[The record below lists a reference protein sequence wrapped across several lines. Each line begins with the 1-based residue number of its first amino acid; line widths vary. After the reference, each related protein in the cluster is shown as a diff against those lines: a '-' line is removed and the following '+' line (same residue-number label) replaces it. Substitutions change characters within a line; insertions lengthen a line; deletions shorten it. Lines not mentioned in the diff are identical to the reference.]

1 MCAVAAVLSRKRGV
15 RLLFLCLISDKIVA
29 YLAACSG
36 KSSQSNSIPKNVK
49 AVLMIKQFAAPVAVA
64 LPLLLVASL
73 AGAQSYNAD
82 ASDRI
87 IANTSPS
94 KVILSS
100 ANTKVEKELI
110 LRQQQRMDLF
120 DTDLRD
126 LRGIVEQGFRT
137 LRMQVEQLSS
147 STSTDETEI
156 SANIRSLQDNLEGLT
171 DALAMTNRRMERTL
185 EITSDV
191 EFRLLRMEKRMQTLM
206 TLGGNDLANAAVAA
220 DTLPSGPD
228 NQVIMQRDLSEGT
241 TSWSVE
247 ERKLKQQL
255 GDVDANKTTPQK
267 NITESTII
275 GGATTDSTS
284 AAEGTTNTPVND
296 LTIPPK
302 PQILPDE
309 SPDEQ
314 YRFALG
320 KALQNDLETAENA
333 FAEFQLFNKGHMRE
347 ADAAFW
353 LGRVQFMRGAY
364 EKAAMT
370 FSEFNS
376 DYPDD
381 ARLVDTTMWI
391 AESVSHFAPQDQACA
406 IYASLPSLLDSPPE
420 SFNTQLA
427 KLSAASNCDS

>member
-1 MCAVAAVLSRKRGV
+1 MRKN
-15 RLLFLCLISDKIVA
+15 A
-29 YLAACSG
+29 
-36 KSSQSNSIPKNVK
+36 K
-49 AVLMIKQFAAPVAVA
+49 AVPMIKKFVASIVVA
-64 LPLLLVASL
+64 LPLLLVDSL
-73 AGAQSYNAD
+73 ANAQSYNAD
-82 ASDRI
+82 GSNKA
-87 IANTSPS
+87 TTGKSPRT
-94 KVILSS
+94 VILSS
-100 ANTKVEKELI
+100 DDTGVEQELI

-120 DTDLRD
+120 DTDLKD
-126 LRGIVEQGFRT
+126 LRGSVEQGFRT
-137 LRMQVEQLSS
+137 LQMQVEQLSS
-147 STSTDETEI
+147 STSTDESEI
-156 SANIRSLQDNLEGLT
+156 SASIRSLQDNIERLT

-191 EFRLLRMEKRMQTLM
+191 EFRLLRMEKRMRTLM

-220 DTLPSGPD
+220 DTLPGGSD
-228 NQVIMQRDLSEGT
+228 EQITMQRNAGDGTTTWSVDEKKLNQQLDEGDPTIAAAPKTGVGDAIDATGRLDANGAAQETSEGT
-241 TSWSVE
+241 VETSTAEEASV
-247 ERKLKQQL
+247 LP
-255 GDVDANKTTPQK
+255 A
-267 NITESTII
+267 
-275 GGATTDSTS
+275 
-284 AAEGTTNTPVND
+284 
-296 LTIPPK
+296 K
-302 PQILPDE
+302 PEILPDE

-333 FAEFQLFNKGHMRE
+333 FAEFRLFNKGHSRE

-353 LGRVQFMRGAY
+353 LGRVQFMRGSY

-376 DYPDD
+376 EYPND

-420 SFNTQLA
+420 SFTTQLA

>member
-1 MCAVAAVLSRKRGV
+1 MRKN
-15 RLLFLCLISDKIVA
+15 A
-29 YLAACSG
+29 
-36 KSSQSNSIPKNVK
+36 K
-49 AVLMIKQFAAPVAVA
+49 AVPMIKKFVASIVVA
-64 LPLLLVASL
+64 LPLLLVDSL
-73 AGAQSYNAD
+73 ANAQSYNAD
-82 ASDRI
+82 GSNKA
-87 IANTSPS
+87 TTGKSPRT
-94 KVILSS
+94 VILSS
-100 ANTKVEKELI
+100 DDTGVEQELI

-120 DTDLRD
+120 DTDLKD
-126 LRGIVEQGFRT
+126 LRGSVEQGFRT
-137 LRMQVEQLSS
+137 LQMQVEQLSS
-147 STSTDETEI
+147 STSTDESEI
-156 SANIRSLQDNLEGLT
+156 SASIRSLQDNIERLT

-220 DTLPSGPD
+220 DTLPGGSD
-228 NQVIMQRDLSEGT
+228 EQITMQRNAGDGTTTWSVDEKKLNQQLDEGDPTIAAAPKTGAGDAIDATGRLDANGAAQETSEGT
-241 TSWSVE
+241 VETSTAEEASV
-247 ERKLKQQL
+247 LP
-255 GDVDANKTTPQK
+255 A
-267 NITESTII
+267 
-275 GGATTDSTS
+275 
-284 AAEGTTNTPVND
+284 
-296 LTIPPK
+296 K
-302 PQILPDE
+302 PEILPDE

-333 FAEFQLFNKGHMRE
+333 FSEFRLFNKGHSRE

-353 LGRVQFMRGAY
+353 LGRVQFMRGSY

-376 DYPDD
+376 EYPND

-420 SFNTQLA
+420 SFTTQLA

>member
-1 MCAVAAVLSRKRGV
+1 
-15 RLLFLCLISDKIVA
+15 
-29 YLAACSG
+29 
-36 KSSQSNSIPKNVK
+36 
-49 AVLMIKQFAAPVAVA
+49 MIKKFVASIVVA
-64 LPLLLVASL
+64 LPLLLVDSL
-73 AGAQSYNAD
+73 ANAQSYNAD
-82 ASDRI
+82 GSNKA
-87 IANTSPS
+87 TTGKSPRT
-94 KVILSS
+94 VILSS
-100 ANTKVEKELI
+100 DDTGVEQELI

-120 DTDLRD
+120 DTDLKD
-126 LRGIVEQGFRT
+126 LRGSVEQGFRT
-137 LRMQVEQLSS
+137 LQMQVEQLSS
-147 STSTDETEI
+147 STSTDESEI
-156 SANIRSLQDNLEGLT
+156 SASIRSLQDNIERLT

-220 DTLPSGPD
+220 DTLPGGSD
-228 NQVIMQRDLSEGT
+228 EQITMQRNAGDGTTTWSVDEKKLNQQLDEGDPTIAAAPKTRVGDAIDATGRLDANGAAQETSEGT
-241 TSWSVE
+241 VETSTAEEASV
-247 ERKLKQQL
+247 LP
-255 GDVDANKTTPQK
+255 A
-267 NITESTII
+267 
-275 GGATTDSTS
+275 
-284 AAEGTTNTPVND
+284 
-296 LTIPPK
+296 K
-302 PQILPDE
+302 PEILPDE

-333 FAEFQLFNKGHMRE
+333 FAEFRLFNKGHSRE

-353 LGRVQFMRGAY
+353 LGRVQFMRGSY

-376 DYPDD
+376 EYPND

-420 SFNTQLA
+420 SFTTQLA

>member
-1 MCAVAAVLSRKRGV
+1 MRKN
-15 RLLFLCLISDKIVA
+15 A
-29 YLAACSG
+29 
-36 KSSQSNSIPKNVK
+36 K
-49 AVLMIKQFAAPVAVA
+49 AVPMIKKFVASIVVA
-64 LPLLLVASL
+64 LPLLLVDSL
-73 AGAQSYNAD
+73 ANAQSYNAD
-82 ASDRI
+82 GSNKA
-87 IANTSPS
+87 TTGKSPRT
-94 KVILSS
+94 VILSS
-100 ANTKVEKELI
+100 DDTGVEQELI

-120 DTDLRD
+120 DTDLKD
-126 LRGIVEQGFRT
+126 LRGSVEQGFRT
-137 LRMQVEQLSS
+137 LQMQVEQLSS
-147 STSTDETEI
+147 STSTDESEI
-156 SANIRSLQDNLEGLT
+156 SASIRSLQDNIERLT

-220 DTLPSGPD
+220 DTLPGGSD
-228 NQVIMQRDLSEGT
+228 EQITMQRNAGDGTTTWSVDEKKLNQQLDEGDPTIAAAPKTGAGDAIDATGRLDANGAAQETSEGT
-241 TSWSVE
+241 VETSTAEETSV
-247 ERKLKQQL
+247 LP
-255 GDVDANKTTPQK
+255 A
-267 NITESTII
+267 
-275 GGATTDSTS
+275 
-284 AAEGTTNTPVND
+284 
-296 LTIPPK
+296 K
-302 PQILPDE
+302 PEILPDE

-333 FAEFQLFNKGHMRE
+333 FAEFRLFNKGHSRE

-353 LGRVQFMRGAY
+353 LGRVQFMRGSY

-376 DYPDD
+376 EYPND

-420 SFNTQLA
+420 SFTTQLA

>member
-1 MCAVAAVLSRKRGV
+1 MRKN
-15 RLLFLCLISDKIVA
+15 A
-29 YLAACSG
+29 
-36 KSSQSNSIPKNVK
+36 K
-49 AVLMIKQFAAPVAVA
+49 AVPMIKKFVASIVVA
-64 LPLLLVASL
+64 LPLLLVDSL
-73 AGAQSYNAD
+73 ANAQSYNAD
-82 ASDRI
+82 GSNKA
-87 IANTSPS
+87 TTGKSPRT
-94 KVILSS
+94 VILSS
-100 ANTKVEKELI
+100 DDTGVEQELI

-120 DTDLRD
+120 DTDLKD
-126 LRGIVEQGFRT
+126 LRGSVEQGFRT
-137 LRMQVEQLSS
+137 LQMQVEQLSS
-147 STSTDETEI
+147 STSTDESEI
-156 SANIRSLQDNLEGLT
+156 SASIRSLQDNIERLT

-220 DTLPSGPD
+220 DTLPGGSD
-228 NQVIMQRDLSEGT
+228 EQITMQRNAGDGTTTWSVDEKKLNQQLDEGDPTIAAAPKTGAGDAIDATGRLDANGAAQETSEGT
-241 TSWSVE
+241 VETSTAEEASV
-247 ERKLKQQL
+247 LP
-255 GDVDANKTTPQK
+255 A
-267 NITESTII
+267 
-275 GGATTDSTS
+275 
-284 AAEGTTNTPVND
+284 
-296 LTIPPK
+296 K
-302 PQILPDE
+302 PEILPDE

-333 FAEFQLFNKGHMRE
+333 FAEFRLFNKGHSRE

-353 LGRVQFMRGAY
+353 LGRVQFMRGSY

-376 DYPDD
+376 EYPND

-420 SFNTQLA
+420 SFTTQLA

>member
-1 MCAVAAVLSRKRGV
+1 
-15 RLLFLCLISDKIVA
+15 
-29 YLAACSG
+29 
-36 KSSQSNSIPKNVK
+36 
-49 AVLMIKQFAAPVAVA
+49 MIKKFVASIVVA
-64 LPLLLVASL
+64 LPLLLVDSL
-73 AGAQSYNAD
+73 ANAQSYNAD
-82 ASDRI
+82 GSNKA
-87 IANTSPS
+87 TTGKSPRT
-94 KVILSS
+94 VILSS
-100 ANTKVEKELI
+100 DDTGVEQELI

-120 DTDLRD
+120 DTDLKD
-126 LRGIVEQGFRT
+126 LRGSVEQGFRT
-137 LRMQVEQLSS
+137 LQMQVEQLSS
-147 STSTDETEI
+147 STSTDESEI
-156 SANIRSLQDNLEGLT
+156 SASIRSLQDNIERLT

-220 DTLPSGPD
+220 DTLPGGSD
-228 NQVIMQRDLSEGT
+228 EQITMQRNAGDGTTTWSVDEKKLNQQLDEGDSTIAAAPKTGAGDAIDATGRLDANGAAQETSEGT
-241 TSWSVE
+241 VETSTAEEASV
-247 ERKLKQQL
+247 LP
-255 GDVDANKTTPQK
+255 A
-267 NITESTII
+267 
-275 GGATTDSTS
+275 
-284 AAEGTTNTPVND
+284 
-296 LTIPPK
+296 K
-302 PQILPDE
+302 PEILPDE

-333 FAEFQLFNKGHMRE
+333 FAEFRLFNKGHSRE

-353 LGRVQFMRGAY
+353 LGRVQFMRGSY

-376 DYPDD
+376 EYPND

-420 SFNTQLA
+420 SFTTQLA

>member
-1 MCAVAAVLSRKRGV
+1 MRKN
-15 RLLFLCLISDKIVA
+15 A
-29 YLAACSG
+29 
-36 KSSQSNSIPKNVK
+36 K
-49 AVLMIKQFAAPVAVA
+49 AVPMIKKFVASIVVA
-64 LPLLLVASL
+64 LPLLLVDSL
-73 AGAQSYNAD
+73 ANAQSYNAD
-82 ASDRI
+82 GSNKA
-87 IANTSPS
+87 TTGKSPRT
-94 KVILSS
+94 VILSS
-100 ANTKVEKELI
+100 DDTGVEQELI

-120 DTDLRD
+120 DTDLKD
-126 LRGIVEQGFRT
+126 LRGSVEQGFRT
-137 LRMQVEQLSS
+137 LQMQVEQLSS
-147 STSTDETEI
+147 STSTDESEI
-156 SANIRSLQDNLEGLT
+156 SASIRSLQDNIERLT

-220 DTLPSGPD
+220 DTLPGGSD
-228 NQVIMQRDLSEGT
+228 EQITMQRNAGDGTTTWSVDEKKLNQQLDEGDPTIAAAPKTGAGDAIDATGRLDATGAAQETSEGT
-241 TSWSVE
+241 VETSTAEEASV
-247 ERKLKQQL
+247 LP
-255 GDVDANKTTPQK
+255 A
-267 NITESTII
+267 
-275 GGATTDSTS
+275 
-284 AAEGTTNTPVND
+284 
-296 LTIPPK
+296 K
-302 PQILPDE
+302 PEILPDE

-333 FAEFQLFNKGHMRE
+333 FAEFRLFNKGHSRE

-353 LGRVQFMRGAY
+353 LGRVQFMRGSY

-376 DYPDD
+376 EYPND

-420 SFNTQLA
+420 SFTTQLA

>member
-1 MCAVAAVLSRKRGV
+1 
-15 RLLFLCLISDKIVA
+15 
-29 YLAACSG
+29 
-36 KSSQSNSIPKNVK
+36 
-49 AVLMIKQFAAPVAVA
+49 MIKKFVASIVVA
-64 LPLLLVASL
+64 LPLLLVDSL
-73 AGAQSYNAD
+73 ANAQSYNAD
-82 ASDRI
+82 GSNKA
-87 IANTSPS
+87 TTGKSPRT
-94 KVILSS
+94 VILSS
-100 ANTKVEKELI
+100 DDTGVEQELI

-120 DTDLRD
+120 DTDLKD
-126 LRGIVEQGFRT
+126 LRGSVEQGFRT
-137 LRMQVEQLSS
+137 LQMQVEQLSS
-147 STSTDETEI
+147 STSTDESEI
-156 SANIRSLQDNLEGLT
+156 SASIRSLQDNIERLT

-206 TLGGNDLANAAVAA
+206 TLGGNDLANVAVAA
-220 DTLPSGPD
+220 DTLPGGSD
-228 NQVIMQRDLSEGT
+228 EQITMQRNAGDGTTTWSVDEKKLNQQLDEGDPTIAAAPKTGAGDAIDATGRLDANGAAQETSEGT
-241 TSWSVE
+241 VETSTAEEASV
-247 ERKLKQQL
+247 LP
-255 GDVDANKTTPQK
+255 A
-267 NITESTII
+267 
-275 GGATTDSTS
+275 
-284 AAEGTTNTPVND
+284 
-296 LTIPPK
+296 K
-302 PQILPDE
+302 PEILPDE

-333 FAEFQLFNKGHMRE
+333 FAEFRLFNKGHSRE

-353 LGRVQFMRGAY
+353 LGRVQFMRGSY

-376 DYPDD
+376 EYPND

-420 SFNTQLA
+420 SFTTQLA

>member
-1 MCAVAAVLSRKRGV
+1 
-15 RLLFLCLISDKIVA
+15 
-29 YLAACSG
+29 
-36 KSSQSNSIPKNVK
+36 
-49 AVLMIKQFAAPVAVA
+49 MIKKFVASIVVA
-64 LPLLLVASL
+64 LPLLLVDSL
-73 AGAQSYNAD
+73 ANAQSYNAD
-82 ASDRI
+82 GSNKA
-87 IANTSPS
+87 TTGKSPRT
-94 KVILSS
+94 VILSS
-100 ANTKVEKELI
+100 DDTGVEQELI

-120 DTDLRD
+120 DTDLKD
-126 LRGIVEQGFRT
+126 LRGSVEQGFRT
-137 LRMQVEQLSS
+137 LQMQVEQLSS
-147 STSTDETEI
+147 STSTDESEI
-156 SANIRSLQDNLEGLT
+156 SASIRSLQDNIERLT

-220 DTLPSGPD
+220 DTLPGGSD
-228 NQVIMQRDLSEGT
+228 EQITMQRNAGDGTTTWSVDEKKLNQQLDEGDPTIAAAPKTGAGDAIDATGRLDANGAAQETSEGT
-241 TSWSVE
+241 VETSTAEEASV
-247 ERKLKQQL
+247 LP
-255 GDVDANKTTPQK
+255 A
-267 NITESTII
+267 
-275 GGATTDSTS
+275 
-284 AAEGTTNTPVND
+284 
-296 LTIPPK
+296 K
-302 PQILPDE
+302 PEILPDE

-333 FAEFQLFNKGHMRE
+333 FAEFRLFNKGHSRE

-353 LGRVQFMRGAY
+353 LGRVQFMRGSY

-376 DYPDD
+376 EYPND

-406 IYASLPSLLDSPPE
+406 IYASLPSLLNSPPE
-420 SFNTQLA
+420 SFTTQLA

>member
-1 MCAVAAVLSRKRGV
+1 
-15 RLLFLCLISDKIVA
+15 
-29 YLAACSG
+29 
-36 KSSQSNSIPKNVK
+36 
-49 AVLMIKQFAAPVAVA
+49 MIKKFVASIVVA
-64 LPLLLVASL
+64 LPLLLVDSL
-73 AGAQSYNAD
+73 ANAQSYNAD
-82 ASDRI
+82 GSNKA
-87 IANTSPS
+87 TTGKSPRT
-94 KVILSS
+94 VILSS
-100 ANTKVEKELI
+100 DDTGVEQELI

-120 DTDLRD
+120 DTDLKD
-126 LRGIVEQGFRT
+126 LRGSVEQGFRT
-137 LRMQVEQLSS
+137 LQMQVEQLSS
-147 STSTDETEI
+147 STSTDESEI
-156 SANIRSLQDNLEGLT
+156 SASIRSLQDNIERLT

-220 DTLPSGPD
+220 DTLPGGSD
-228 NQVIMQRDLSEGT
+228 EQITMQRNAGDGTTTWSVDEKKLNQQLDEGDPTIAAAPKTGAGDAIDATGRLDANGAAQETSEGT
-241 TSWSVE
+241 VETSTVE
-247 ERKLKQQL
+247 EASVLP
-255 GDVDANKTTPQK
+255 A
-267 NITESTII
+267 
-275 GGATTDSTS
+275 
-284 AAEGTTNTPVND
+284 
-296 LTIPPK
+296 K
-302 PQILPDE
+302 PEILPDE

-333 FAEFQLFNKGHMRE
+333 FAEFRLFNKGHSRE

-353 LGRVQFMRGAY
+353 LGRVQFMRGSY

-376 DYPDD
+376 EYPND

-420 SFNTQLA
+420 SFTTQLA

>member
-1 MCAVAAVLSRKRGV
+1 MRKN
-15 RLLFLCLISDKIVA
+15 A
-29 YLAACSG
+29 
-36 KSSQSNSIPKNVK
+36 K
-49 AVLMIKQFAAPVAVA
+49 AVPMIKKFVASIVVA
-64 LPLLLVASL
+64 LPLLLVDSL
-73 AGAQSYNAD
+73 ANAQSYNAD
-82 ASDRI
+82 GSNKA
-87 IANTSPS
+87 TTGKSPRT
-94 KVILSS
+94 VILSS
-100 ANTKVEKELI
+100 DDTGVEQELI

-120 DTDLRD
+120 DTDLKD
-126 LRGIVEQGFRT
+126 LRGSVEQGFRT
-137 LRMQVEQLSS
+137 LQMQVEQLSS
-147 STSTDETEI
+147 STSTDESEI
-156 SANIRSLQDNLEGLT
+156 SASIRSLQDNIERLT

-220 DTLPSGPD
+220 DTLPGGS
-228 NQVIMQRDLSEGT
+228 NEQITMQRNAGDGTTTWSVDEKKLNQQLDEGDPTIAAAPKTGAGDAIDATGRLDANGAAQETSEGT
-241 TSWSVE
+241 VETSTAEEASV
-247 ERKLKQQL
+247 LP
-255 GDVDANKTTPQK
+255 A
-267 NITESTII
+267 
-275 GGATTDSTS
+275 
-284 AAEGTTNTPVND
+284 
-296 LTIPPK
+296 K
-302 PQILPDE
+302 PEILPDE

-333 FAEFQLFNKGHMRE
+333 FAEFRLFNKGHSRE

-353 LGRVQFMRGAY
+353 LGRVQFMRGSY

-376 DYPDD
+376 EYPND

-420 SFNTQLA
+420 SFTTQLA

>member
-1 MCAVAAVLSRKRGV
+1 MRKN
-15 RLLFLCLISDKIVA
+15 A
-29 YLAACSG
+29 
-36 KSSQSNSIPKNVK
+36 K
-49 AVLMIKQFAAPVAVA
+49 AVPMIKKFVASIVVA
-64 LPLLLVASL
+64 LPLLLVDSL
-73 AGAQSYNAD
+73 ANAQSYNAD
-82 ASDRI
+82 GSNKA
-87 IANTSPS
+87 TTGKSPRT
-94 KVILSS
+94 VILSS
-100 ANTKVEKELI
+100 DDTGVEQELI

-120 DTDLRD
+120 DTDLKD
-126 LRGIVEQGFRT
+126 LRGSVEQGFRT
-137 LRMQVEQLSS
+137 LQMQVEQLSS
-147 STSTDETEI
+147 STSTDESEI
-156 SANIRSLQDNLEGLT
+156 SASIRSLQDNIERLT

-220 DTLPSGPD
+220 DTLPGGSD
-228 NQVIMQRDLSEGT
+228 EQITMQRNAGDGTTTWSVDEKKLNQQLDEGDPTIAAAPKTGAGDAIDATGGLDANGAAQETSEGT
-241 TSWSVE
+241 VETSTAEEASV
-247 ERKLKQQL
+247 LP
-255 GDVDANKTTPQK
+255 A
-267 NITESTII
+267 
-275 GGATTDSTS
+275 
-284 AAEGTTNTPVND
+284 
-296 LTIPPK
+296 K
-302 PQILPDE
+302 PEILPDE

-333 FAEFQLFNKGHMRE
+333 FAEFRLFNKGHSRE

-353 LGRVQFMRGAY
+353 LGRVQFMRGSY

-376 DYPDD
+376 EYPND

-420 SFNTQLA
+420 SFTTQLA

>member
-1 MCAVAAVLSRKRGV
+1 MRKN
-15 RLLFLCLISDKIVA
+15 A
-29 YLAACSG
+29 
-36 KSSQSNSIPKNVK
+36 K
-49 AVLMIKQFAAPVAVA
+49 AVPMIKKFVASIVVA
-64 LPLLLVASL
+64 LPLLLVDSL
-73 AGAQSYNAD
+73 ANAQSYNAD
-82 ASDRI
+82 GSNKA
-87 IANTSPS
+87 TTGKSPRT
-94 KVILSS
+94 VILSS
-100 ANTKVEKELI
+100 DDTGVEQELI

-120 DTDLRD
+120 DTDLKD
-126 LRGIVEQGFRT
+126 LRGSVEQGFRT
-137 LRMQVEQLSS
+137 LQMQVEQLSS
-147 STSTDETEI
+147 STSTDESEI
-156 SANIRSLQDNLEGLT
+156 SASIRSLQDNIERLT

-220 DTLPSGPD
+220 DTLPGGSD
-228 NQVIMQRDLSEGT
+228 EQITMQRNAGDGTTTWSVDEKKLNQQLDEGDPTLAAAPKTGAGDAIDATGRLDANGAAQETSEGT
-241 TSWSVE
+241 VETSTAEEASV
-247 ERKLKQQL
+247 LP
-255 GDVDANKTTPQK
+255 A
-267 NITESTII
+267 
-275 GGATTDSTS
+275 
-284 AAEGTTNTPVND
+284 
-296 LTIPPK
+296 K
-302 PQILPDE
+302 PEILPDE

-333 FAEFQLFNKGHMRE
+333 FAEFRLFNKGHSRE

-353 LGRVQFMRGAY
+353 LGRVQFMRGSY

-376 DYPDD
+376 EYPND

-420 SFNTQLA
+420 SFTTQLA

>member
-1 MCAVAAVLSRKRGV
+1 MRKN
-15 RLLFLCLISDKIVA
+15 A
-29 YLAACSG
+29 
-36 KSSQSNSIPKNVK
+36 K
-49 AVLMIKQFAAPVAVA
+49 AVPMIKKFVASIVVA
-64 LPLLLVASL
+64 LPLLLVDFL
-73 AGAQSYNAD
+73 ANAQSYNAD
-82 ASDRI
+82 GSNKA
-87 IANTSPS
+87 TTGKSPRT
-94 KVILSS
+94 VILSS
-100 ANTKVEKELI
+100 DDTGVEQELI

-120 DTDLRD
+120 DTDLKD
-126 LRGIVEQGFRT
+126 LRGSVEQGFRT
-137 LRMQVEQLSS
+137 LQMQVEQLSS
-147 STSTDETEI
+147 STSTDESEI
-156 SANIRSLQDNLEGLT
+156 SASIRSLQDNIERLT

-220 DTLPSGPD
+220 DTLPGGSD
-228 NQVIMQRDLSEGT
+228 EQITMQRNAGDGTTTWSVDEKKLNQQLDEGDPTIAAAPKTGAGDAIDATGRLDANGAAQETSEGT
-241 TSWSVE
+241 VETSTAEEASV
-247 ERKLKQQL
+247 LP
-255 GDVDANKTTPQK
+255 A
-267 NITESTII
+267 
-275 GGATTDSTS
+275 
-284 AAEGTTNTPVND
+284 
-296 LTIPPK
+296 K
-302 PQILPDE
+302 PEILPDE

-333 FAEFQLFNKGHMRE
+333 FAEFRLFNKGHSRE

-353 LGRVQFMRGAY
+353 LGRVQFMRGSY

-376 DYPDD
+376 EYPND

-420 SFNTQLA
+420 SFTTQLA

>member
-1 MCAVAAVLSRKRGV
+1 
-15 RLLFLCLISDKIVA
+15 
-29 YLAACSG
+29 
-36 KSSQSNSIPKNVK
+36 
-49 AVLMIKQFAAPVAVA
+49 MIKKFVASIVVA
-64 LPLLLVASL
+64 LPLLLVDSL
-73 AGAQSYNAD
+73 ANAQSYNAD
-82 ASDRI
+82 GSNKA
-87 IANTSPS
+87 TTGKSPRT
-94 KVILSS
+94 VILSS
-100 ANTKVEKELI
+100 DDTGVEQELI

-120 DTDLRD
+120 DTDLKD
-126 LRGIVEQGFRT
+126 LRGSVEQGFRT
-137 LRMQVEQLSS
+137 LQMQVEQLSS
-147 STSTDETEI
+147 STSTDESEI
-156 SANIRSLQDNLEGLT
+156 SASIRSLQDNIERLT

-191 EFRLLRMEKRMQTLM
+191 EFRLLRMEKRMRTLM

-220 DTLPSGPD
+220 DTLPGGSD
-228 NQVIMQRDLSEGT
+228 EQITMQRNAGDGTTTWSVDEKKLNQQLDEGDPTIAAAPKTGVGDAIDATGRLDANGAAQETSEGT
-241 TSWSVE
+241 VETSTAEEASV
-247 ERKLKQQL
+247 LP
-255 GDVDANKTTPQK
+255 A
-267 NITESTII
+267 
-275 GGATTDSTS
+275 
-284 AAEGTTNTPVND
+284 
-296 LTIPPK
+296 K
-302 PQILPDE
+302 PEILPDE

-333 FAEFQLFNKGHMRE
+333 FAEFRLFNKGHSRE

-353 LGRVQFMRGAY
+353 LGRVQFMRGSY

-376 DYPDD
+376 EYPND

-420 SFNTQLA
+420 SFTTQLA